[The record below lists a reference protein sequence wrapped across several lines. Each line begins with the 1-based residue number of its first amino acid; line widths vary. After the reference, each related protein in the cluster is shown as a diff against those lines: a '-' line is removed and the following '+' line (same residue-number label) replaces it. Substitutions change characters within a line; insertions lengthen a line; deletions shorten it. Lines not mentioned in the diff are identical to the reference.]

1 MLELRPLNGVNM
13 IKTEL
18 KQALRELLLKEAFS
32 VGFNEE
38 ILGNSGLKHV
48 FDVVARR
55 ERLTLC
61 FDFIEGDSVSLLKG
75 LGKTL
80 DVNSARVFLLMESRG
95 KDAKTYTI
103 ETCSVIVY
111 RDLEDMLTTVEEL
124 LVKEGLAR
132 AGR

>member
-32 VGFNEE
+32 VGFDEE

-48 FDVVARR
+48 FDVIARR
-55 ERLTLC
+55 GKLTLC

>member
-1 MLELRPLNGVNM
+1 M

-32 VGFNEE
+32 VGFDEE

-61 FDFIEGDSVSLLKG
+61 FDFIEGDSLSLLKG

-80 DVNSARVFLLMESRG
+80 DVNSARVFLLIESRG

>member
-1 MLELRPLNGVNM
+1 MELRPLNGVNM

-80 DVNSARVFLLMESRG
+80 DVNSARVFLLIESRG